1 MWTRFPM
8 SMLLARLSF
17 AKKGCDNKRKKIAP
31 DTMKKA
37 VTQVPMIPEC
47 IIVH

>member
-1 MWTRFPM
+1 MT
-8 SMLLARLSF
+8 
-17 AKKGCDNKRKKIAP
+17 KEKKIAP
-31 DTMKKA
+31 DTLKKV

>member
-1 MWTRFPM
+1 
-8 SMLLARLSF
+8 MLLAGLSF
-17 AKKGCDNKRKKIAP
+17 AKKGCDNKRKEKTIAP